1 MADMFDT
8 GGNGEKPQVFVW
20 FEGRIWEADERS
32 SLSNMHCAL
41 TG

>member
-1 MADMFDT
+1 MVADNDSYDS
-8 GGNGEKPQVFVW
+8 NR